1 MYLETRSIV
10 NEQMVKRICAEL
22 PFEPVDITDVL
33 PKYITENDKYNIKD
47 TAKKGYIQLLPG
59 EFGTDGFFL
68 AKLKREYI
76 EKHAVYE
83 SVKSTVARLKT
94 ELAEAEA
101 ARERGEKGM
110 DSITTH
116 REYEALQKEIDDAT
130 QLEQQIRKELQKE
143 ENNLTGLDEGLKQD
157 EQLIN
162 SQEEELNSGKASLD
176 QEIQETKKQLENLK
190 AQEAELNKDID
201 PDIIFKF
208 ERIIKS
214 KHGKGIVA
222 VKGNVCD
229 GCHMILPAQFAN
241 EVHNGEKI
249 VFCPYCSRILFYQDV
264 EEGETEYFQLDDTGS
279 LSDLDDAFDD
289 EEEGEY
295 DEDSDL
301 SDRDDGVEIK
311 NLDDFD

>member
-1 MYLETRSIV
+1 MEMTEVFDRLKSL
-10 NEQMVKRICAEL
+10 Q
-22 PFEPVDITDVL
+22 DVL
-33 PKYITENDKYNIKD
+33 SEKYSLEKEIDESPKKLTVQDE
-47 TAKKGYIQLLPG
+47 L
-59 EFGTDGFFL
+59 L

-83 SVKSTVARLKT
+83 SVKSTVAKLKT
-94 ELAEAEA
+94 DLAEAEA

-130 QLEQQIRKELQKE
+130 QLEQQIRKDLQKE
-143 ENNLTGLDEGLKQD
+143 EKNLTGLDEGLKQD

-162 SQEEELNSGKASLD
+162 SHEEELNSGRASLE
-176 QEIQETKKQLENLK
+176 QEIEGYKAKLEDLKK
-190 AQEAELNKDID
+190 QEAELNKDID

-214 KHGKGIVA
+214 KQGKGIVA

-264 EEGETEYFQLDDTGS
+264 EEGETEYFHLDDTGS
-279 LSDLDDAFDD
+279 LSDTDDAFDD
-289 EEEGEY
+289 EDDGDFEESSEM
-295 DEDSDL
+295 
-301 SDRDDGVEIK
+301 SDRDDNEDMK
-311 NLDDFD
+311 NIDDFE

>member
-1 MYLETRSIV
+1 MEMTEVFDRLKSL
-10 NEQMVKRICAEL
+10 Q
-22 PFEPVDITDVL
+22 DVL
-33 PKYITENDKYNIKD
+33 SEKYSLEKKIDESPKKLSVQEE
-47 TAKKGYIQLLPG
+47 L
-59 EFGTDGFFL
+59 L

-76 EKHAVYE
+76 EKHAIYE
-83 SVKSTVARLKT
+83 NVKSTVAKLRT
-94 ELAEAEA
+94 DLAEAEA

-143 ENNLTGLDEGLKQD
+143 EKNLTGLDEGLKQD
-157 EQLIN
+157 EQLID
-162 SQEEELNSGKASLD
+162 SQEAELNSGRASLE
-176 QEIQETKKQLENLK
+176 QEIEEHKNQLENLK
-190 AQEAELNKDID
+190 KQEAELNKDID

-214 KHGKGIVA
+214 KQGKGIVA

-264 EEGETEYFQLDDTGS
+264 EEGETEYFHLEDTGS
-279 LSDLDDAFDD
+279 LSDLDDDFAD
-289 EEEGEY
+289 EEDGEY
-295 DEDSDL
+295 DEDSEM
-301 SDRDDGVEIK
+301 SERDDGDDIK